1 MNMREMFIKTTNEL
15 VDKDKRIALILGG
28 ISVVSFAES
37 IEKYPERCFDAGI
50 SEQADLSIAAGMA
63 ITGMIP
69 IFHTIAPFMA
79 ERAYEQLKIDFGYQ
93 KLGGNFVSNGS
104 SIDYSSFGATHQCPA
119 EIPILT
125 QIPNLQIVVPGTPD
139 EFKSLFLSTY
149 DNGCPTY
156 FRLSRDINKET
167 QDVKFGEAIVIREG
181 KAITIIAVGPMLEMV
196 LEATEGIDATILYY
210 TTIHPFDT
218 KTLIKYSES
227 GKILV
232 CEPYYE
238 GAIDYD
244 ITSTLKRY
252 IIIDH
257 CGIPHE
263 FCKHYGTT
271 KENYAIMGLTV
282 ENIKEKVA
290 KLANTPPVILY

>member
-1 MNMREMFIKTTNEL
+1 MREMFVKTTNDL
-15 VDKDKRIALILGG
+15 MDKDKRVALILGG
-28 ISVVSFAES
+28 ISVASFTES
-37 IEKYPERCFDAGI
+37 IDKYPERCFDAGI

-93 KLGGNFVSNGS
+93 NLGGNFISNGS

-119 EIPILT
+119 EIPVLT
-125 QIPNLQIVVPGTPD
+125 QIPNMQIIVPGTPD
-139 EFKSLFLSTY
+139 EFRSLFLSTY

-156 FRLSRDINKET
+156 IRLSRDINKESL
-167 QDVKFGEAIVIREG
+167 DVRLGEANVIRKG
-181 KAITIIAVGPMLEMV
+181 NDVTIIAVGPMLGMV
-196 LEATEGIDATILYY
+196 LEAAEGIDATILYY
-210 TTIHPFDT
+210 TTIHPFDV
-218 KTLIKYSES
+218 KTLIDNTNS

-244 ITSTLKRY
+244 ITSSLKRNV
-252 IIIDH
+252 IIDH

-271 KENYAIMGLTV
+271 KENYAAMGLTV
-282 ENIKEKVA
+282 ENIKEKIE
-290 KLANTPPVILY
+290 KLVNSTPLSQKLI